1 VLPSTAIVARTEVS
15 VEVRVGIADSPR
27 ELVVSSGLTPDE
39 VEAQVADA
47 LKAGSG
53 QLVLVDQ
60 KGARFVVPAA
70 RIAYVEIGPSDA
82 RRVGFVAG

>member
-1 VLPSTAIVARTEVS
+1 

-27 ELVVSSGLTPDE
+27 ELVVSSGLTPEE

-47 LKAGSG
+47 LKTGTG

-60 KGARFVVPAA
+60 KGARYLVPAA
-70 RIAYVEIGPSDA
+70 RIAYVEIGPSDT
-82 RRVGFVAG
+82 RRVGFVSGD

>member
-1 VLPSTAIVARTEVS
+1 LVFESHQRRTEVS

-27 ELVVSSGLTPDE
+27 ELVVSSGLTPEE

-47 LKAGSG
+47 LKAGTG

-60 KGARFVVPAA
+60 KGARYLVPAA
-70 RIAYVEIGPSDA
+70 RIAYVEIGPSDT
-82 RRVGFVAG
+82 RRVGFISGD

>member
-1 VLPSTAIVARTEVS
+1 M
-15 VEVRVGIADSPR
+15 EVRVGIADSPR

-39 VEAQVADA
+39 VEALVADA

-60 KGARFVVPAA
+60 KGARYVVPAA
-70 RIAYVEIGPSDA
+70 RIAYVEIGPSDT
-82 RRVGFVAG
+82 RKVGFVTG